1 MKSWRTLL
9 GIVVTISL
17 VLGGCS
23 FQPQDSDEAG
33 LSENQ
38 VLRIAEDG
46 GITTLDTV
54 KASDAITFNVL
65 NNVNEGLMRL
75 GPEKE
80 PQSGIASE
88 YEISPDKTKY
98 TFKLREEAEWSDG
111 KPVTAHDFE
120 YAWKRALDPETGA
133 EYAYVFFPIKNA
145 QEYNSGKVEESAV
158 GVNAVDDHTL
168 VVELKKPTL
177 NFIQRTTMIVFMPQR
192 KDFVEKYG
200 DGFGTTADKS
210 LYNGPFKV
218 VSRTPQKVLLAK
230 NDKYWD
236 KNGVTLET
244 VEIDVVKDL
253 TTGINMYNSG
263 SIDVATLN
271 QAFVDAFKNTEEYV
285 EVERARNY
293 YILFN
298 HQDSF
303 FKNEKIR
310 KAITLAIDR
319 NVIANQIMKGG
330 SKPAGALIP
339 PSINGVAGKSF
350 RELAGNYVSTDVARA
365 QQLFKEGLKE
375 LGLSAPPSDVVMV
388 SYDSTPLRDVAI
400 NVKEQLRRNLNWKI
414 KLDSPTW
421 NMHVNKVKSGDY
433 DMAMLGWVAD
443 YNDPLNFFEIWN
455 STNEMNFSDFSN
467 STYDQLIVKA
477 GDTSDPKKQF
487 EYLKQAESVLV
498 DVDGQGQAAF
508 APLIYHSKA
517 FVQKSYVKDL
527 YRHPFGPEYSL
538 KWAYITKGKDK

>member
-1 MKSWRTLL
+1 MKSWQTML
-9 GIVVTISL
+9 GIVVTFSL
-17 VLGGCS
+17 VLSGCS
-23 FQPQDSDEAG
+23 FQPRDSQNSG
-33 LSENQ
+33 LSDNQ
-38 VLRIAEDG
+38 VLRIAEEG

-65 NNVNEGLMRL
+65 NNVNEGLMRM

-80 PQSGIASE
+80 PENGIAYE

-120 YAWKRALDPETGA
+120 YAWKRVLDPKTDS

-145 QEYNSGKVEESAV
+145 QEYNNGKVDESAV
-158 GVNAVDDHTL
+158 GVKAVDDHTL
-168 VVELKKPTL
+168 VVELEKPTL
-177 NFIQRTTMIVFMPQR
+177 NFIQRTTMIAFMPQR

-200 DGFGTTADKS
+200 GQYGSSADKS

-218 VSRTPQKVLLAK
+218 VSRTPEKVLLAK
-230 NDKYWD
+230 NDHYWD

-244 VEIDVVKDL
+244 VEIRVVKDL
-253 TTGINMYNSG
+253 TTGINLYNSG
-263 SIDVATLN
+263 NIDVATLN

-298 HQDSF
+298 HQNSF

-319 NVIANQIMKGG
+319 NTIANDIMKGG

-339 PSINGVAGKSF
+339 PSISGVAGKSF
-350 RELAGNYVSTDVARA
+350 RELAGNYVETDVTRAR
-365 QQLFKEGLKE
+365 QLFNEGLKE
-375 LGLSAPPSDVVMV
+375 LGLSAPPSDIVMV

-400 NVKEQLRRNLNWKI
+400 NVKEQLRKNLNLKI

-421 NMHVNKVKSGDY
+421 KLHVNKVKNGDF

-443 YNDPLNFFEIWN
+443 YNDPLNFFEIWH
-455 STNEMNFSDFSN
+455 SRNEMNFSHFSN
-467 STYDQLIVKA
+467 ANYDKLIVQA
-477 GDTSDPKKQF
+477 GDTSDPKMQF
-487 EYLKQAESVLV
+487 QDLKQAESLLV
-498 DVDGQGQAAF
+498 GVDGKGQAAF
-508 APLIYHSKA
+508 VPLIYHSKV

-527 YRHPFGPEYSL
+527 YRHPFGPEYTL
-538 KWAYITKGKDK
+538 KWAYITKEKDK

>member
-1 MKSWRTLL
+1 MSWRVLL
-9 GIVVTISL
+9 GIVVTFSL
-17 VLGGCS
+17 VFSGCS
-23 FQPQDSDEAG
+23 FQPQNSEKVG

-38 VLRIAEDG
+38 VLRIAEEG

-54 KASDAITFNVL
+54 KASDAITFNTL

-80 PQSGIASE
+80 PENGIAYE
-88 YEISPDKTKY
+88 YNISPDKIKY
-98 TFKLREEAEWSDG
+98 TFKLREEAQWSDG

-120 YAWKRALDPETGA
+120 YAWKRALDPKTGS
-133 EYAYVFFPIKNA
+133 EYAYAFFPIKNA
-145 QEYNSGKVEESAV
+145 QEYNSGKVDESAV
-158 GVNAVDDHTL
+158 GVKAADDHTL

-192 KDFVEKYG
+192 KDVVEKYG
-200 DGFGTTADKS
+200 DQYGTTADKS

-218 VSRTPQKVLLAK
+218 SSRTPQKVILEK

-236 KNGVTLET
+236 KNGVTLKT
-244 VEIDVVKDL
+244 VEISVVKDL
-253 TTGINMYNSG
+253 TTGINMYNSEE
-263 SIDVATLN
+263 IDLATLN

-298 HQDSF
+298 HQSSF

-319 NVIANQIMKGG
+319 NTIANQIMKGG

-350 RELAGNYVSTDVARA
+350 RELAGNYVNTDVARA
-365 QQLFKEGLKE
+365 QKLFKEGLSE
-375 LGLSAPPSDVVMV
+375 LDLSAPPSDIVMV

-400 NVKEQLRRNLNWKI
+400 NVKEQLRRNLNLKI

-421 NMHVNKVKSGDY
+421 KIHVDKAKKGDF

-443 YNDPLNFFEIWN
+443 YDDPLNFFEIWH
-455 STNEMNFSDFSN
+455 SSNEMNFSKFSN
-467 STYDQLIVKA
+467 ATYDQLVVKA
-477 GDTSDPKKQF
+477 VDTPDPKQQF
-487 EYLKQAESVLV
+487 QNLKQAESLLV
-498 DVDGQGQAAF
+498 GADGQGKAAF
-508 APLIYHSKA
+508 VPLIYHSKA

-538 KWAYITKGKDK
+538 KWAYITKEKDK

>member
-1 MKSWRTLL
+1 MKWQTLL
-9 GIVVTISL
+9 GVVVTISL

-23 FQPQDSDEAG
+23 FQPMDSEEAG

-38 VLRIAEDG
+38 VLRIAEEG

-80 PQSGIASE
+80 PQYGIAYE
-88 YEISPDKTKY
+88 YEISPDKKRY
-98 TFKLREEAEWSDG
+98 TFKLREDAEWSDG

-120 YAWKRALDPETGA
+120 YAWKRALDPETGS
-133 EYAYVFFPIKNA
+133 EYAYAFFPIKNA
-145 QEYNSGKVEESAV
+145 QEYNSGKVDESAV
-158 GVNAVDDHTL
+158 GVNAADDHTL

-177 NFIQRTTMIVFMPQR
+177 NFIERTTMIVFMPQR
-192 KDFVEKYG
+192 KDFVEKHG
-200 DGFGTTADKS
+200 GNFGTTADTS

-218 VSRTPQKVLLAK
+218 TSRTPQKVLLAK
-230 NDKYWD
+230 NDNYWD
-236 KNGVTLET
+236 KNGVTLKT
-244 VEIDVVKDL
+244 VEISVVKDT

-263 SIDVATLN
+263 EIDVATLN
-271 QAFVDAFKNTEEYV
+271 QAFVDAFKNTKEYV

-298 HQDSF
+298 HQNSF

-319 NVIANQIMKGG
+319 NQLANEIMKGG

-350 RELAGNYVSTDVARA
+350 RELAGNYVKPDVTRAR
-365 QQLFKEGLKE
+365 QLFREGLSE
-375 LGLSAPPSDVVMV
+375 LNLSAPPSNIVMV

-400 NVKEQLRRNLNWKI
+400 NVKEQLRKNLNLKI

-421 NMHVNKVKSGDY
+421 KMHVNKVKNGDF

-443 YNDPLNFFEIWN
+443 YNDPFNFFEIWH
-455 STNEMNFSDFSN
+455 SGNEMNFSHFSN
-467 STYDQLIVKA
+467 ATYDQLIAKA
-477 GDTSDPKKQF
+477 NDTPDPKQQF
-487 EYLKQAESVLV
+487 EYLKQAESLLAGT
-498 DVDGQGQAAF
+498 DGQGQAGF
-508 APLIYHSKA
+508 VPLIYHSKA
-517 FVQKSYVKDL
+517 FVQKTYVKDL

-538 KWAYITKGKDK
+538 KWAYITKEKDK